1 MSDMVILLLFQ
12 NSELQEKFIIPI
24 WKNIMRYLRNFIYQ
38 IPAGRLKNAERMLQN
53 ISNTIREI
61 SKRNNFQ
68 AKIVQRFFKG
78 RNKKYKEPTMF
89 LKRRA
94 DNIRAKMHL
103 KHMNQK
109 KMAKLLNKS
118 ESYITRLI
126 NGERYSKEFEIFIYY
141 ELGFSY
147 RNLK

>member
-1 MSDMVILLLFQ
+1 
-12 NSELQEKFIIPI
+12 
-24 WKNIMRYLRNFIYQ
+24 
-38 IPAGRLKNAERMLQN
+38 
-53 ISNTIREI
+53 
-61 SKRNNFQ
+61 
-68 AKIVQRFFKG
+68 
-78 RNKKYKEPTMF
+78 MF

-94 DNIRAKMHL
+94 VNIRAKMHL

-109 KMAKLLNKS
+109 KMARMLNKS